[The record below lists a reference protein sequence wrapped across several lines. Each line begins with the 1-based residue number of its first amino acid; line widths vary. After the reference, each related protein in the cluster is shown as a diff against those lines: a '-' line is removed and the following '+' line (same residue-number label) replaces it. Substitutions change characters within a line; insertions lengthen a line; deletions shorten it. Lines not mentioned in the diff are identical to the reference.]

1 MARLMFCVAGASA
14 SGKSASLLNLQNPEG
29 VLYLNYE
36 AAKPLPFADGFKKL
50 KGAMIA
56 EQIGAIFKKAEE
68 SPEIHTIVVD
78 SITFLMELYESQE
91 VLTSSDTRAAWGRY
105 AQFFKEF
112 MQQHVAASTKNVI
125 LLAHNTE
132 EQQPNGTYK
141 TFIKVKGS
149 LMNQGIEAFMSI
161 VVYTRVMP
169 IEELEAT
176 DYDPELLHI
185 TEEDRML
192 GYKYVFQTRLTKD
205 TVGSRIRSPMG
216 LFKPNQTFMDNDV
229 QLLVNYLEKY
239 YNLA

>member
-1 MARLMFCVAGASA
+1 M
-14 SGKSASLLNLQNPEG
+14 N
-29 VLYLNYE
+29 
-36 AAKPLPFADGFKKL
+36 
-50 KGAMIA
+50 
-56 EQIGAIFKKAEE
+56 IFG
-68 SPEIHTIVVD
+68 
-78 SITFLMELYESQE
+78 
-91 VLTSSDTRAAWGRY
+91 GRY

-125 LLAHNTE
+125 LLSHNTE

-149 LMNQGIEAFMSI
+149 LMSQGVEAFMSI
-161 VVYTRVMP
+161 IVYTRVMP

-176 DYDPELLHI
+176 GYDPELLHI
-185 TEEDRML
+185 TDEDRML